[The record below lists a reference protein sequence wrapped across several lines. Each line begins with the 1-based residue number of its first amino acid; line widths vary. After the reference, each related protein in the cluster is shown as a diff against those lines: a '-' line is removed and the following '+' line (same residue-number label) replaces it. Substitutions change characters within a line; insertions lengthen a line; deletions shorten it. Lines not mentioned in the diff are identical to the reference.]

1 MKVSIS
7 LPEKEVDLLDE
18 YARTRRMK
26 SRSAV
31 VRKAVKLLQTEQ
43 LGDDYAAAWAEWTA
57 ADDSAGW
64 ERTTDHGISISDR
77 PIVTR
82 ACTPI

>member
-7 LPEKEVDLLDE
+7 LPEKEVDFLDE

-31 VRKAVKLLQTEQ
+31 VRKAVKLLQAEK
-43 LGDDYAAAWAEWTA
+43 LEDDYAAAWAEWAA
-57 ADDSAGW
+57 ADDSVDW
-64 ERTTDHGISISDR
+64 ERTTDHGLDDGRIDGN
-77 PIVTR
+77 PT
-82 ACTPI
+82 

>member
-7 LPEKEVDLLDE
+7 LPEKEVDFLDE

-31 VRKAVKLLQTEQ
+31 VRKAVQLLQKEE
-43 LGDDYAAAWAEWTA
+43 LGDDYAAAWAEWA
-57 ADDSAGW
+57 ADDDSLEW
-64 ERTTDHGISISDR
+64 ERTTHDGVAD
-77 PIVTR
+77 
-82 ACTPI
+82 